1 MMPGQG
7 QDPAHAEPAAASPPP
22 GRARAETYLRLR
34 AEAELRRAL
43 ALPRVDPPAERG
55 VPVLLRTAARL
66 ALPLGRRAAGVVQP
80 LADTAARTLQ
90 PLADNAAR
98 TLQPLADNAERALQP
113 LAGQAARTLQP
124 LADSAARTLQPLAG
138 QAIRTMLP
146 LADDAARR
154 LHPLAW
160 QAADRLQALQHSGLH
175 ELRRWRWRAY
185 QVTAARR
192 GARAD
197 AAVEPE
203 EPSADEGL
211 RRLRTVAH
219 ALAYAGAID
228 SPAAESV
235 LTGLETALVARS
247 RIDAHRVF
255 IYYLRGRRRRPQ
267 AGAPAGP
274 YLAGPIGV
282 TVRPGPESGLAELRL
297 FTLVIAPD
305 QAVLT
310 AAGRL
315 SERAESQHQDP
326 WPVFSPGHPSAIDDR
341 GNSYQLHEDSG
352 RSDSDGEWAGILRVS
367 PIPKAGIRWL
377 ELTFNPGSPGIRVDL
392 TGSGGGSEAASGP
405 VPAGSPAERLI
416 DAVAVDLLQH
426 AVIDGDGLV
435 WHASRVADIVTALDA
450 VDALAPARDA
460 VGRLVMLAGRLGVD
474 IPSALS
480 AAAEPRELPAAWISV
495 LDSRHRQD
503 GPRGDAAA
511 AAVLPELD
519 GARFAL
525 AGLRSDPTGADLNV
539 LAWGW
544 AWDGGSS
551 HLLEYAAEG
560 LWSWSA
566 RDDRGRWHI
575 AAQSSGSYSDSHA
588 NLQLRLV
595 PPLHPDA
602 TSLEVTLAG
611 PTGQVTATV
620 PLDWQ
625 DRA

>member
-7 QDPAHAEPAAASPPP
+7 QNPAHAEPTAAGPPP
-22 GRARAETYLRLR
+22 DRARAETYLRLR
-34 AEAELRRAL
+34 AEAELRRVL
-43 ALPRVDPPAERG
+43 ALPRDDPPAERG

-66 ALPLGRRAAGVVQP
+66 ALPLGRRAADVVQP
-80 LADTAARTLQ
+80 LADSAARTLQ
-90 PLADNAAR
+90 PLADSAAH

-113 LAGQAARTLQP
+113 LAGQAARTLQPLADSAARTLQP

-185 QVTAARR
+185 QVTARRR

-197 AAVEPE
+197 AAAERE

-211 RRLRTVAH
+211 RRLRTMAH
-219 ALAYAGAID
+219 GLAYAGAID
-228 SPAAESV
+228 SRAAESV

-247 RIDAHRVF
+247 RIDAHWVF
-255 IYYLRGRRRRPQ
+255 MRNLRARHRRPPDR
-267 AGAPAGP
+267 APAGP
-274 YLAGPIGV
+274 YLAAPIGV

-297 FTLVIAPD
+297 FTLVISPD

-315 SERAESQHQDP
+315 SEHGESRHLDP

-341 GNSYQLHEDSG
+341 GNSYELHEDSG
-352 RSDSDGEWAGILRVS
+352 RGDSDGEWAGILRIS

-392 TGSGGGSEAASGP
+392 TGSGGETEAASGP
-405 VPAGSPAERLI
+405 VPADNPAERLI
-416 DAVAVDLLQH
+416 DAAAVGLLQH
-426 AVIDGDGLV
+426 AVIDGGGSLPWQV
-435 WHASRVADIVTALDA
+435 SRVADIVTALDA

-480 AAAEPRELPAAWISV
+480 AAAESRELPAAWISV
-495 LDSRHRQD
+495 LDGRHRQD
-503 GPRGDAAA
+503 GPRGDAVA

-519 GARFAL
+519 GARFVL

-544 AWDGGSS
+544 DGGS
-551 HLLEYAAEG
+551 
-560 LWSWSA
+560 
-566 RDDRGRWHI
+566 
-575 AAQSSGSYSDSHA
+575 
-588 NLQLRLV
+588 
-595 PPLHPDA
+595 
-602 TSLEVTLAG
+602 
-611 PTGQVTATV
+611 
-620 PLDWQ
+620 
-625 DRA
+625 